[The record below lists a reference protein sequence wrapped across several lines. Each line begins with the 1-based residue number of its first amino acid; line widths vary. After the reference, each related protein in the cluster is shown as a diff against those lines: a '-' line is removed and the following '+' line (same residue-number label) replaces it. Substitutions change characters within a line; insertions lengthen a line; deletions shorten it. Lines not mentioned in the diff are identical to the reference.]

1 MFSFWAD
8 DMLWVNRI
16 YLGFRGDGLPDRK
29 VRELRIRAGKTQKEI
44 ADYLNIS
51 RSTYTLYESAKRQ
64 MSNETLCALAEYYGV
79 STDYLLGRT
88 DISSPPGL
96 YTPQEIELI
105 RQYRMLDERG
115 RRSVEGALRFEQEWS
130 YRQKKIRVSPTCGFD
145 LWRRVIKLRERISIW
160 IH

>member
-1 MFSFWAD
+1 M
-8 DMLWVNRI
+8 R
-16 YLGFRGDGLPDRK
+16 
-29 VRELRIRAGKTQKEI
+29 
-44 ADYLNIS
+44 
-51 RSTYTLYESAKRQ
+51 
-64 MSNETLCALAEYYGV
+64 
-79 STDYLLGRT
+79 LGRT
-88 DISSPPGL
+88 DISSPPEL

>member
-16 YLGFRGDGLPDRK
+16 YLSFRGDGLPDRK

-88 DISSPPGL
+88 DISSPPEL

-130 YRQKKIRVSPTCGFD
+130 YRQKK
-145 LWRRVIKLRERISIW
+145 
-160 IH
+160 